1 MRLYRSSLDGS
12 RVERLADIDY
22 LASFPTLSAR
32 AARLAFV
39 RTTTDENLYKL
50 PLGPPGGAA
59 GTPSA
64 FAPSTTRDS
73 NPNISFDGNR
83 VVFGSRRTGAP
94 EIYVADAAGQNV
106 ERLTSMRATIA
117 GSPRFS
123 PDGKSIAFDS
133 RQVQGQS
140 DVFVTPAEG
149 GLPKNL
155 SNHPAT
161 DTVPTWSRDG
171 RFIYFHSDRN
181 GSSQVWKM
189 RADGSEPRPITTGG
203 GYIAFESHDRA
214 AIFYSKTD
222 SGDSLWTAG
231 TGGGNERMLVPTL
244 YRHNLAPGPSGVY
257 LSTARGLGGGPEILY
272 YRFTDQTTSTVLR
285 LPRPVGLGLSLAPD
299 ESWLLFSQSDGSG
312 ADLMLIDGFSV
323 GR

>member
-1 MRLYRSSLDGS
+1 VSTAGARNSSTRSPAPDLGSNSFTNRSSLDGS

-22 LASFPTLSAR
+22 LAAFPSLSAK
-32 AARLAFV
+32 ADRLAFV
-39 RTTTDENLYKL
+39 RSTTDENLYKL
-50 PLGPPGGAA
+50 ALGAPGEAA
-59 GTPSA
+59 GAPAA

-73 NPNISFDGNR
+73 NPNISFDASR
-83 VVFGSRRTGAP
+83 VAFSSLRTGAP

-123 PDGKSIAFDS
+123 PDGKSIIFDS
-133 RQVQGQS
+133 RQAQNQS

-149 GLPKNL
+149 GLPRNL

-171 RFIYFHSDRN
+171 RFIYFHSNRN

-203 GYIAFESHDRA
+203 G
-214 AIFYSKTD
+214 
-222 SGDSLWTAG
+222 
-231 TGGGNERMLVPTL
+231 
-244 YRHNLAPGPSGVY
+244 
-257 LSTARGLGGGPEILY
+257 
-272 YRFTDQTTSTVLR
+272 
-285 LPRPVGLGLSLAPD
+285 
-299 ESWLLFSQSDGSG
+299 
-312 ADLMLIDGFSV
+312 
-323 GR
+323 